1 MSTLKVR
8 NNTLEI
14 RTLSRLIY
22 QRIAQ
27 YPYYVL
33 VDGLIPIKEKD
44 KIIKLVNSIQRES
57 DGDGS
62 DICFTEIYINSQVEK
77 RTDGTQQSRTS
88 LGLPLHTDSSFNL
101 IPHELV
107 VFNCVEDDWNGGD
120 TTILPI
126 DDLVE
131 ELSNKQLNLLK
142 EPVYPF
148 WGVHDYP
155 IVQDRNGGFWIRYY
169 TAQIQYAVL
178 KGSLAISVKHQNVL
192 KELDSTLE
200 RLSTART
207 FHLTPGQ
214 ILFINNHKALH
225 GRTGLSTE
233 TNRLLHRVRARVSHL
248 R

>member
-1 MSTLKVR
+1 MSKLKVR
-8 NNTLEI
+8 NNALEI

-33 VDGLIPIKEKD
+33 VDGLSPIKEKD

-57 DGDGS
+57 DNN
-62 DICFTEIYINSQVEK
+62 DICFTEIYINHQVEK
-77 RTDGTQQSRTS
+77 RTNGTQQSRTS

-101 IPHELV
+101 VPHELV
-107 VFNCVEDDWNGGD
+107 VFNCVEDDWDGGD

-131 ELSNKQLNLLK
+131 ELSNKQLDLLK

-148 WGVHDYP
+148 FGVHDYP
-155 IVQDRNGGFWIRYY
+155 IVQDRNNGFWIRYY
-169 TAQIQYAVL
+169 TTQIQYAVL
-178 KGSLAISVKHQNVL
+178 KGALPIPIKYQNVL
-192 KELDSTLE
+192 RELDSTLE
-200 RLSTART
+200 RLSTARS

-225 GRTGLSTE
+225 GRTALSTE